1 MAGRSAP
8 NAYPAERDCAR
19 RASRCSGVPHSRRC
33 VLRLR
38 VVEYLERAAW
48 DIERQAPLV
57 SSGRIFRPLGP
68 FPPRRA
74 LSSKIYVAERGRS
87 IEAVCTGWGHSPP
100 YTREAPNGGL
110 GRKATKHARTL
121 FDRFWLQAAD
131 RHIANSVGFTFSSGH
146 SAADL
151 ADAPLPPP

>member
-1 MAGRSAP
+1 MRLTPILLNATALDVLAAAP
-8 NAYPAERDCAR
+8 E
-19 RASRCSGVPHSRRC
+19 SPHSRRC

-87 IEAVCTGWGHSPP
+87 IEAVCAGWGHSPS

-110 GRKATKHARTL
+110 GR
-121 FDRFWLQAAD
+121 
-131 RHIANSVGFTFSSGH
+131 
-146 SAADL
+146 
-151 ADAPLPPP
+151 